1 MKEIF
6 NFKEFLEKVS
16 VKSFIDINKQFSIL
30 RKDFENISEIL
41 KLFVSFCSNFKV
53 EIFEK
58 FLKYE
63 NLEY

>member
-41 KLFVSFCSNFKV
+41 KLFVSFSSNLKV
-53 EIFEK
+53 GIFEK
-58 FLKYE
+58 I
-63 NLEY
+63 